1 MKSIKQLGKDMPGF
15 IRPPFLPI
23 AGEQADSALELLGI
37 VRWRD
42 GGGAGMHL
50 GLSQQRGGRAL
61 AEGRLAS
68 AGTEVT

>member
-1 MKSIKQLGKDMPGF
+1 MPGL
-15 IRPPFLPI
+15 IRPFFLPI
-23 AGEQADSALELLGI
+23 AGGQADSPLEFLGI

-42 GGGAGMHL
+42 GADAGMHL
-50 GLSQQRGGRAL
+50 SLSQQRGGRAL